1 MSIIFYITFHFLG
14 KLIILIF
21 RKFAKKG
28 CEVAT
33 LICYIIINLKKQLLL
48 KNSLFNSIFLR
59 KKVCHKKLKI
69 LGNDRLGE
77 IILILALTFSEKAT
91 IEKYIL

>member
-1 MSIIFYITFHFLG
+1 MS
-14 KLIILIF
+14 
-21 RKFAKKG
+21 KFF
-28 CEVAT
+28 T
-33 LICYIIINLKKQLLL
+33 DYLCYIIINLKKQLLL
-48 KNSLFNSIFLR
+48 KNSLFNSIFFR

-91 IEKYIL
+91 IEKYILWVNLNLKNLQKI